1 MIDGIFELVEAPA
14 RATGQVVPIFVDGVA
29 SPNWLPDASAR
40 MLHRVFRSMP
50 DTDRSWHGTRFRQF
64 TTRPTL
70 KIDGRLKDAIFNM
83 DLTVSLVTRCSV
95 SRPRRQG
102 FASPRTKRAPLT
114 APGIRRGTS
123 DYERTG

>member
-40 MLHRVFRSMP
+40 MLLQVFRSMP

-70 KIDGRLKDAIFNM
+70 KNWVVD
-83 DLTVSLVTRCSV
+83 
-95 SRPRRQG
+95 
-102 FASPRTKRAPLT
+102 
-114 APGIRRGTS
+114 
-123 DYERTG
+123 